1 MKKDHHLAPLEQAI
15 RKYVRS
21 SEGKRDI
28 DKAQRELLKKLAKT
42 FLSEHAKVRST
53 LQVRG
58 TVTPPG
64 GVDVAFSD
72 LLVES
77 VVNVIADEKG
87 VGWLDDAK

>member
-21 SEGKRDI
+21 SKGKRDI
-28 DKAQRELLKKLAKT
+28 DKAQHELLKHLAKT
-42 FLSEHAKVRST
+42 FLSEHASVRST

-58 TVTPPG
+58 AVTPV

-72 LLVES
+72 LLIES
-77 VVNVIADEKG
+77 VINVIADEKG
-87 VGWLDDAK
+87 VLWPKDTK